1 MNIWEVG
8 ILLMGIGVLIL
19 CIFAATTIRDLGATF
34 KRIDRMLTDHNGQ
47 IETIITNAANISTEV
62 DGIAT
67 NVNKATD
74 VVGMVSS
81 FSSGISNIFK
91 KDDSSK
97 EFYEEKFD
105 TSTMDSEFDDLDEML
120 KENYQQARKNA
131 RQNIRSRKTMTEELE
146 DLSTL
151 DQDKNHL
158 KKNKHKTEN
167 LTDDLADLTKES

>member
-1 MNIWEVG
+1 MHIWEVG

-19 CIFAATTIRDLGATF
+19 CIFVATTIRDLGSTF

-81 FSSGISNIFK
+81 FSSGVSNIFK
-91 KDDSSK
+91 KDDASK

-105 TSTMDSEFDDLDEML
+105 PSTMDSEFDDLDEML
-120 KENYQQARKNA
+120 RENYQQARKNA
-131 RQNIRSRKTMTEELE
+131 RQNIRSRKTMTEDLE
-146 DLSTL
+146 DRSTL
-151 DQDKNHL
+151 DQDKKHL
-158 KKNKHKTEN
+158 GINKHNAED